1 MYTTPKLDDTFYAK
15 DNAMGEKQTMIVEEP
30 HEECNINLSRD
41 ATTKMDI
48 STIDEV
54 IENTKVV
61 ELESNDF
68 ETVKEPERISIE
80 SIDQQQTVL
89 CQGSEQQHE

>member
-1 MYTTPKLDDTFYAK
+1 
-15 DNAMGEKQTMIVEEP
+15 
-30 HEECNINLSRD
+30 
-41 ATTKMDI
+41 MDI

-68 ETVKEPERISIE
+68 ETVKELERISIK

-89 CQGSEQQHE
+89 CQGSEQQYE